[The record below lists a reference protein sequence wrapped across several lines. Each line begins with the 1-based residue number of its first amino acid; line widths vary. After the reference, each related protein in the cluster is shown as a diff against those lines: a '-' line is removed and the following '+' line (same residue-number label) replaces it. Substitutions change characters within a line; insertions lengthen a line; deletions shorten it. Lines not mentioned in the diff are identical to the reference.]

1 MRTRAASV
9 SVLLLLGLGC
19 STVPKPV
26 WLSGISV
33 RVSRPFFVV
42 SRPATVG
49 EYPLLHVLPD
59 GRLFVHS
66 AIADRVSDDRGVTWR
81 PVQPGESVWTGLTS
95 SQDDVAYRPTDPAR
109 LEGSNVVF
117 LANLIRGGKIAES
130 DVLVP
135 VYGVPPLASAGVML
149 GNENIPAMQFW
160 PMWHGVRMPGGEFL
174 VTAFTRF
181 EGDKKTRCIILRS
194 DDQGRTLRY
203 LATVATTTEAPWG
216 GEGPNESALALLP
229 SGDLLCVMRTGY
241 ELSKASSWWSQPM
254 LQARSRDGG
263 ATWEDHRAMSVRG
276 VNPMLAVLPN
286 GVIACTAGR
295 PGNNI
300 VFSTDNGRSW
310 SGEVMLA
317 EPDLAST
324 GYMDLAPV
332 GTNRLLVIYPREN
345 MYPKKIWLWEP
356 PEPVDAVVGV
366 FIDVRKRG
374 E

>member
-1 MRTRAASV
+1 VKRRVAAGG
-9 SVLLLLGLGC
+9 LLLLLCAGC
-19 STVPKPV
+19 STVPKPMWV
-26 WLSGISV
+26 SGLSVQVGK
-33 RVSRPFFVV
+33 PFIVV

-49 EYPLLHVLPD
+49 EYPLLHALPD

-66 AIADRVSDDRGVTWR
+66 AIADRVSDDGGVTWR
-81 PVQPGESVWTGLTS
+81 AVQPGENVWTGLTGS
-95 SQDDVAYRPTDPAR
+95 MDDVAYKPKDPCR
-109 LEGSNVVF
+109 MVGSNVVF
-117 LANLIRGGKIAES
+117 LANIIRDGKLAES
-130 DVLVP
+130 DVDVP
-135 VYGVPPLASAGVML
+135 VYGVPPLASTGVML

-181 EGDKKTRCIILRS
+181 EGDRKTRCVILRS

-203 LATVATTTEAPWG
+203 LATVATTKEAPWG
-216 GEGPNESALALLP
+216 GEGPNESALTLLP
-229 SGDLLCVMRTGY
+229 NGDLLCVMRTGY
-241 ELSKASSWWSQPM
+241 ELGSHSSWWSQPM

-300 VFSTDNGRSW
+300 VFSSDNGRSW
-310 SGEVMLA
+310 SGETLLA
-317 EPDLAST
+317 APDLAST

-332 GTNRLLVIYPREN
+332 GTNRLLVIYPQEN

-356 PEPVDAVVGV
+356 PQAVDAVMGV
-366 FIDVRKRG
+366 FIDVRRRG